1 MPDTGV
7 LIDGGAAA
15 NASPHEQLRQA
26 DRLRESGQL
35 DAAETLYRE
44 VLEHSPGG
52 RGALL
57 GLGFSAR
64 KRGERPVALAFF
76 RRAASLDPQDRF
88 ARLAAADELRE
99 LGRLD
104 EAEAQYREIIAA
116 EPGNRGALIGLAL
129 TARKRGDRTGALAW
143 LRRAAEADPDNPF
156 IAHAIGDELR
166 ETGDIDGAERQYQTL
181 FDRMPRHYGAW
192 LGLGFC
198 AQRRGNRVRALE
210 CFRNAATADPKA
222 IFPLL
227 AAADELRELGR
238 IEEAEAEYGKVLA
251 SHPDH
256 EPALL
261 GLGFCARRRGE
272 RKSALDWFRRAAA
285 TGSTNVFC
293 TLAIGD
299 ELFHL
304 WRLDEAELHYRRAL
318 DHAPVRARALLGLGN
333 CALRRGD
340 PARTRRWLEEALIA
354 GTDDREVTL
363 SIGEA
368 MRDCGDDER
377 AIAVIENVLSADPSH
392 VRAWLALGRL
402 HRIAARPQ
410 LALEAF
416 AKSVEIAPGSSQPL
430 IEMAI
435 EERALGRFAAAK
447 RLVECAIAVD
457 RDDMSA
463 VVALA
468 DFLMLER
475 DFDGALALYQQAIAG
490 QQPALK
496 AYLGASTARL
506 HMGQL
511 NDGLAL
517 LDEAEKRLGIHPAIA
532 ARRCDLLRAAGDWHA
547 ALETAREST
556 ALFPDHFWLWR
567 GRMEIERRVGNPEL
581 AERLLHSPPVVTVQD
596 RSQLDFLL
604 GQIAAEK
611 WQFTDAIGHFADAL
625 EKNPHHGGAAWN
637 LAQLSLLTLDLPQA
651 REYLRRHLSIEASG
665 RIAKGLSHH
674 ESQTQI
680 GQLLDEYELEPAA
693 LAEMIAIRD
702 LPVADRIA
710 PLKSVAARFSDYTAA
725 AVTLLIAL
733 RQAGRFSPP
742 AAPLTDTVS
751 PPIPRRIAQ
760 FWDSEAVP
768 ADVSV
773 LMASWRAQHPEWEY
787 ELFDNAAARRFLRT
801 HFSPAVL
808 SAYNRARETAQKS
821 DIFRLGYLVTRGG
834 YYVDADDRSLAPIT
848 TLVPSECELA
858 LYQEDYGTIGN
869 DFLGA
874 VPHHPVLTRALS
886 TAVEAINRGDSDI
899 VWLATGPGLL
909 TRAFVQEMLQAE
921 NGVAT
926 ALNAVAVL
934 DRCGLYRAV
943 AIHCSA
949 AYKQTSRHWS
959 NAVFSRRSRNLPLAA
974 NPTRGLERSS

>member
-64 KRGERPVALAFF
+64 QRGERPVALEFF

-129 TARKRGDRTGALAW
+129 TVRKRGDRTGALAW
-143 LRRAAEADPDNPF
+143 FRRAAEADPDNPF

-166 ETGDIDGAERQYQTL
+166 EIGDIDAAERQYQTL

-198 AQRRGNRVRALE
+198 ARRRGNRVRALE
-210 CFRNAATADPKA
+210 CFRNAATADPKTV
-222 IFPLL
+222 FPLL

-256 EPALL
+256 EQALL
-261 GLGFCARRRGE
+261 GLGFCARRRGD

-304 WRLDEAELHYRRAL
+304 WRLDEAEFHYRRAL
-318 DHAPVRARALLGLGN
+318 DHAPVRARAL
-333 CALRRGD
+333 
-340 PARTRRWLEEALIA
+340 
-354 GTDDREVTL
+354 V
-363 SIGEA
+363 
-368 MRDCGDDER
+368 
-377 AIAVIENVLSADPSH
+377 
-392 VRAWLALGRL
+392 
-402 HRIAARPQ
+402 
-410 LALEAF
+410 AF

-490 QQPALK
+490 QQPALT

-511 NDGLAL
+511 NEGVAL

-567 GRMEIERRVGNPEL
+567 GRVEIERRVGDP
-581 AERLLHSPPVVTVQD
+581 
-596 RSQLDFLL
+596 
-604 GQIAAEK
+604 
-611 WQFTDAIGHFADAL
+611 
-625 EKNPHHGGAAWN
+625 
-637 LAQLSLLTLDLPQA
+637 
-651 REYLRRHLSIEASG
+651 
-665 RIAKGLSHH
+665 
-674 ESQTQI
+674 
-680 GQLLDEYELEPAA
+680 EPA
-693 LAEMIAIRD
+693 E
-702 LPVADRIA
+702 
-710 PLKSVAARFSDYTAA
+710 VAAFS
-725 AVTLLIAL
+725 
-733 RQAGRFSPP
+733 
-742 AAPLTDTVS
+742 
-751 PPIPRRIAQ
+751 
-760 FWDSEAVP
+760 
-768 ADVSV
+768 
-773 LMASWRAQHPEWEY
+773 
-787 ELFDNAAARRFLRT
+787 
-801 HFSPAVL
+801 
-808 SAYNRARETAQKS
+808 
-821 DIFRLGYLVTRGG
+821 TR
-834 YYVDADDRSLAPIT
+834 
-848 TLVPSECELA
+848 
-858 LYQEDYGTIGN
+858 
-869 DFLGA
+869 
-874 VPHHPVLTRALS
+874 
-886 TAVEAINRGDSDI
+886 
-899 VWLATGPGLL
+899 W
-909 TRAFVQEMLQAE
+909 
-921 NGVAT
+921 
-926 ALNAVAVL
+926 
-934 DRCGLYRAV
+934 
-943 AIHCSA
+943 
-949 AYKQTSRHWS
+949 
-959 NAVFSRRSRNLPLAA
+959 
-974 NPTRGLERSS
+974 

>member
-35 DAAETLYRE
+35 GTAETLYRA
-44 VLEHSPGG
+44 VLDHSPAS

-64 KRGERPVALAFF
+64 QRGERPVALEFF
-76 RRAASLDPQDRF
+76 RRAASLDPKDHF
-88 ARLAAADELRE
+88 AALAAADELRE
-99 LGRLD
+99 LGLLD

-116 EPGNRGALIGLAL
+116 EPGNRIALIGLAL
-129 TARKRGDRTGALAW
+129 TARKRGDRIGALAW
-143 LRRAAEADPDNPF
+143 FRRAAEADPDNPF

-166 ETGDIDGAERQYQTL
+166 ETGDIEGAERQYQTL
-181 FDRMPRHYGAW
+181 LDRMPQNYGVL
-192 LGLGFC
+192 LGLGLC
-198 AQRRGNRVRALE
+198 ARRRGDRVRALE
-210 CFRNAATADPKA
+210 YFRGAAAANPKA

-251 SHPDH
+251 SHPGH
-256 EPALL
+256 EQALL
-261 GLGFCARRRGE
+261 GFAFCARRRGD

-285 TGSTNVFC
+285 MGSTNVFY

-318 DHAPVRARALLGLGN
+318 DHAPVSARALLGLGN

-340 PARTRRWLEEALIA
+340 PAAAYRYFEDAVIAAGNERDVLLSIAEAL
-354 GTDDREVTL
+354 
-363 SIGEA
+363 
-368 MRDCGDDER
+368 RDCGYLDR
-377 AIAVIENVLSADPSH
+377 AIAVTEKVLAAGAGH
-392 VRAWLALGRL
+392 VRAWLVLGRVCRL
-402 HRIAARPQ
+402 AGDREAALR
-410 LALEAF
+410 AF
-416 AKSVEIAPGSSQPL
+416 AKASEIDPSSAPAL
-430 IEMAI
+430 LEMAI
-435 EERALGRFAAAK
+435 EERALGRFSGAK
-447 RLVECAIAVD
+447 TLVECAIAVE

-468 DFLMLER
+468 DFLTLER
-475 DFDGALALYQQAIAG
+475 DFDGAIALYQRAMAA
-490 QQPALK
+490 QPAALT

-511 NDGLAL
+511 NEGVAL

-581 AERLLHSPPVVTVQD
+581 AERLLHSPPVVPVPD
-596 RSQLDFLL
+596 RSPLGFLL

-611 WQFTDAIGHFADAL
+611 WRFTEAIGHFADAL

-702 LPVADRIA
+702 LPAPDRIS

-821 DIFRLGYLVTRGG
+821 DIFRLGYLVARGG
-834 YYVDADDRSLAPIT
+834 YYVDADDRTLAPIT

-874 VPHHPVLTRALS
+874 VPRHPVLKRALS

-909 TRAFVQEMLQAE
+909 TRAFVQEMLRAK